1 MDTPSSGAESYLAAQ
16 QDKRMRGPALD
27 DSDSDSETATP
38 GIPQTLISKQLAD
51 SDSDSE
57 SESEE
62 EAEPVQP
69 AKVAETPA
77 SGIVSGSEV
86 SSPDVTKMAAPKVA
100 ESDSESGSE
109 TESEDE
115 ATSRVPKEHETVQI
129 PSEFGEKTESPD
141 NQSAKYEEEVKTFI
155 IKFILK
161 HQVSYVELNKQTK
174 KPKIVNIFLS
184 INFNQNMCCGCSGP

>member
-38 GIPQTLISKQLAD
+38 GIPQTLISKQQADSD

-57 SESEE
+57 SDSEE

-77 SGIVSGSEV
+77 SGVVSGSEV
-86 SSPDVTKMAAPKVA
+86 SSPDVTKMPAPKAEVA

-109 TESEDE
+109 SESEDE
-115 ATSRVPKEHETVQI
+115 STSRVPKEHETVQI
-129 PSEFGEKTESPD
+129 PSEFGERTESPD
-141 NQSAKYEEEVKTFI
+141 NQSAKNEEEVKAFI
-155 IKFILK
+155 IID
-161 HQVSYVELNKQTK
+161 
-174 KPKIVNIFLS
+174 
-184 INFNQNMCCGCSGP
+184 